1 MGTRIQILSDLHLE
15 FMDFEL
21 PETDADVIVL
31 AGDIHLKAQAIDW
44 ISRNTQKPVVYVA
57 GNHEYYK
64 GSLGHTFKKM
74 KDYTQGTNIHLLE
87 NESVVLDGV
96 RFLGATLWTDY
107 RLTGNEP
114 LAMWDAQ
121 QNLSDFKTVRDELY
135 RKVRPY
141 QLAARHARTRNF
153 IEATMAEPFEGKTV
167 VVTHHAPSS
176 ISIPARY
183 RDSKDH
189 INASYASSL
198 EHLME
203 NVAVWA
209 HGHVHDSIDELIGD
223 TRIICNPRGY
233 APSHLNPNFNPSFV
247 ITVP

>member
-1 MGTRIQILSDLHLE
+1 MGTRIQLVSDLHLE
-15 FMDFEL
+15 FMDFTL

-31 AGDIHLKAQAIDW
+31 AGDIHLKAKAIEW

-74 KDYTQGTNIHLLE
+74 KELCQGTNIHLLE
-87 NESVVLDGV
+87 NESVVLAGV

-121 QNLSDFKTVRDELY
+121 QNLSDFRTVRDEHY

-141 QLAARHARTRNF
+141 QLSERHMRTRNF
-153 IEATMAEPFEGKTV
+153 LESAITEPFEGNTV
-167 VVTHHAPSS
+167 VVTHHAPSG
-176 ISIPARY
+176 ISIPERY

-189 INASYASSL
+189 VTASYASNL
-198 EHLME
+198 EHLMDK
-203 NVAVWA
+203 VAVWV
-209 HGHVHDSIDELIGD
+209 HGHIHDSVDKMIGD
-223 TRIICNPRGY
+223 TRVICNPRGY
-233 APSHLNPNFNPSFV
+233 APSHLNPDFNPSFV
-247 ITVP
+247 IEV